1 MVGGGLYSS
10 SHCCL
15 LPFTNG
21 FEGSFMFRGFQNHG
35 TTMLFLKVPTKLR
48 CLRDSGNMELAYRK
62 PDEKDH
68 VYFPAIYRAEFGLE
82 DPDKYSTK
90 TWGW

>member
-10 SHCCL
+10 AHRCL

-21 FEGSFMFRGFQNHG
+21 FEGSFMFRGFQQHG
-35 TTMLFLKVPTKLR
+35 TTMLFLKIPKDLK
-48 CLRDSGNMELAYRK
+48 CLINVELAYQK
-62 PDEKDH
+62 PGDEDH
-68 VYFPAIYRAEFGLE
+68 VYIPAIYRGEFGLK
-82 DPDKYSTK
+82 DANRYSTK